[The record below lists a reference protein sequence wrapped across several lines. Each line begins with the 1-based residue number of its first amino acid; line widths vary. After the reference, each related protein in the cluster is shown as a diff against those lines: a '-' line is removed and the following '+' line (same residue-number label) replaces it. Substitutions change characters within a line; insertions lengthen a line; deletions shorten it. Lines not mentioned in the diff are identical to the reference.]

1 MSFTPVTLTPTA
13 GFCVK
18 STTLEH
24 GLLPPPAPT
33 PSPNASTSPKPIGT
47 SPGGLLEPA
56 PQPIPVAKGMKVF
69 VNICYDKN
77 VPPPPD
83 APEEVIQRAM
93 KGTDE
98 TDDKDAEDEWYVPV
112 VVSEPRTDKDKA
124 GKMSL
129 VVDCVY
135 HSEVRKRTLRDP
147 EFKVFLVELGLQRIE
162 AQTGLTLSRH
172 IGTPNI
178 ASKGTLQQR
187 TVRIPTALLLK
198 NAQNTTGAKE
208 ETAAERAVLG
218 MARDSTTRPTVE
230 ALDAVVS
237 GAKSDKGN
245 AKEKQ
250 LETSATEKKAEPLP
264 SQTKPKGPAAS
275 RPLIEEIE
283 PSKPKSILKPSATTP
298 LVPASQMF
306 ETFHLTEK
314 QKQKENEF
322 LVPLDVSWNWQK
334 LEDSR
339 IKVTIHIPD
348 LTASSITSGDTFLD
362 VEPRRIIV
370 THSSKTIDI
379 DRTLSDAQL
388 VLKIQERARMKA
400 SIISKANLANFASPP
415 ANPREA
421 EERKERIMAESD
433 KEVARMLDLKRQREF
448 DVDGAKAEWNII
460 DSILTITL

>member
-83 APEEVIQRAM
+83 ASEEVIQRAM

-198 NAQNTTGAKE
+198 NAQNTAGAKE

-230 ALDAVVS
+230 ALDAIVS

-250 LETSATEKKAEPLP
+250 LETKK
-264 SQTKPKGPAAS
+264 
-275 RPLIEEIE
+275 
-283 PSKPKSILKPSATTP
+283 
-298 LVPASQMF
+298 
-306 ETFHLTEK
+306 
-314 QKQKENEF
+314 EF
-322 LVPLDVSWNWQK
+322 LMPLDVSWNWEK

-370 THSSKTIDI
+370 TYSSKTIDI

-400 SIISKANLANFASPP
+400 SIISKAKLANFANPP

-460 DSILTITL
+460 DSMLTITL